1 MKFDVDNYFEESV
14 GRPKIDQRGPNR
26 DPEGSLARP
35 PRARQAPSWMPGGPP
50 RCPLWPIL
58 PPGVKTLKIGG
69 VSEFRRR
76 LVAKTY
82 REEKAI
88 SSGQIPLGRSP
99 PGWGDHRHRH
109 HHRHGHH
116 R

>member
-35 PRARQAPSWMPGGPP
+35 PRARQTPSWMPGGPP

-58 PPGVKTLKIGG
+58 PPWVETPKQEEFWSFAAASWRKPTEKKKPSPAGR
-69 VSEFRRR
+69 FRR
-76 LVAKTY
+76 
-82 REEKAI
+82 
-88 SSGQIPLGRSP
+88 
-99 PGWGDHRHRH
+99 GDHLLE
-109 HHRHGHH
+109 GEIITIVTG
-116 R
+116 